1 MDNLEETDKFL
12 DMYNL
17 IILNQEETVNMN
29 RPVTSDEIKSVILIT
44 IIKTT
49 PNKQKSRTR
58 WLYR

>member
-29 RPVTSDEIKSVILIT
+29 RPITSNEIKSVILIT

-49 PNKQKSRTR
+49 PNKQKSRNR

>member
-49 PNKQKSRTR
+49 PNKQKSRNR

>member
-17 IILNQEETVNMN
+17 IILNQEEIVNMN

-49 PNKQKSRTR
+49 PNKQKSRNR